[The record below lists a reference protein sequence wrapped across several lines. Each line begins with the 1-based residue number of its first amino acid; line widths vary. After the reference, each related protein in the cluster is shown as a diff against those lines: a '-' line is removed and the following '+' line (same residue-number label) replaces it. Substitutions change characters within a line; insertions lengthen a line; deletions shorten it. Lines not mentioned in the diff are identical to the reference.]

1 MDRTTKL
8 LKLEDHQPQPER
20 IKTITDDLALQGE
33 IIMQGDQK
41 GELICYKPSYY
52 HTEVNLAERVSL
64 LNQPISVD
72 IDRVKNWLDR

>member
-1 MDRTTKL
+1 VERTTKL

-41 GELICYKPSYY
+41 GELICYKPNYY
-52 HTEVNLAERVSL
+52 HTEVNLAEWVSL
-64 LNQPISVD
+64 LNQPIPVAM
-72 IDRVKNWLDR
+72 DRVKN